1 MAWLLQQPG
10 MQLSAGVMIRAALH
24 GHAALCQYLH
34 EQQCP
39 CHPKAASE
47 AAYGRHIDL
56 LRWLVDNGCPLDEHE
71 VCTAAADGGSI
82 EVLQYLQQQGL
93 MTSTA
98 LLTEMLD
105 CAAHIN
111 ELPAA
116 KWLRA
121 RSRMAY

>member
-1 MAWLLQQPG
+1 
-10 MQLSAGVMIRAALH
+10 
-24 GHAALCQYLH
+24 
-34 EQQCP
+34 
-39 CHPKAASE
+39 
-47 AAYGRHIDL
+47 
-56 LRWLVDNGCPLDEHE
+56 

-116 KWLRA
+116 KWLREQGAEWPTECRAPFRWGDKVLAWA
-121 RSRMAY
+121 RTEG